1 MHFHTVNRLRIA
13 VYYCSCQRL
22 FMMLEIKGG
31 LVGFQEEMGCNR
43 KRCALKLTIN
53 SSIVKIYTGLINTCD
68 AEKVRRT
75 LKLETVPLQ
84 AGWNKKPKAE

>member
-43 KRCALKLTIN
+43 KNEVYSNLQ
-53 SSIVKIYTGLINTCD
+53 SI
-68 AEKVRRT
+68 
-75 LKLETVPLQ
+75 PQ
-84 AGWNKKPKAE
+84 